1 MSSVPIP
8 ADIDIEDKIVGE
20 LTGRQVLILT
30 AGAALLYG
38 AWAACRAVLPFA
50 VFVYL
55 AAPIAGATLALA
67 LGRRDGLTLDR
78 WLWAAARH
86 FVTTQPLPAE
96 EHIEPAGGWGVV
108 RRPSAPV
115 LLPDRG
121 VGETGGIGVVD
132 LGRHGLAVLAAVS
145 TLNFHLRAPAE
156 QQALVAAFAGYLH
169 SLTDPIQLLI
179 RALPLDLSTHVNTL
193 DHTAPALAHSAL
205 SAAAAE
211 HADYLADLAHQEYL
225 RRQVILVLRE
235 PLRVSPTTRNSQ
247 LLADGDRV
255 ALTRLARRLTE
266 AVDLLAP
273 AGLAVTALNA
283 TQATAVLDHAYHPA
297 HVLPPDALPPDDD
310 PLDED
315 LDEPP
320 DPEDPS
326 GPPADH
332 RPPAEELTAELPPD
346 RASHGGGE
354 DGDANGAGRA
364 ERAWY
369 PPADR
374 WRS

>member
-30 AGAALLYG
+30 AGAVLLYG

-86 FVTTQPLPAE
+86 FVTTRPLPAE

-193 DHTAPALAHSAL
+193 DHTAPVLGHPAL

-211 HADYLADLAHQEYL
+211 HADYLAELAHQEYL

-235 PLRVSPTTRNSQ
+235 PLRVSPTTRNPQ

-255 ALTRLARRLTE
+255 SLTRLARRLTE
-266 AVDLLAP
+266 AIDLLAP

-283 TQATAVLDHAYHPA
+283 TQATAVLDHAYRPN
-297 HVLPPDALPPDDD
+297 PPDALPPDDD
-310 PLDED
+310 DLLDED
-315 LDEPP
+315 LDEPLG
-320 DPEDPS
+320 PEDS
-326 GPPADH
+326 GGPPADH
-332 RPPAEELTAELPPD
+332 IPAAQELPAELPPD

-354 DGDANGAGRA
+354 DCDANGAARA